1 MNKIQ
6 IDELSME
13 NFYDQSDRAIFHW
26 SMNGNVILNGEE
38 VPQNISSKD
47 LKELV
52 GNELEK
58 RLAGSDSLITG
69 GIIEMP
75 IPAQRL
81 CKMLDITRLTLN
93 KWRKNKLIT
102 PFSMP
107 NSNKVF
113 YFRSEVIKAMK
124 PIREVA

>member
-6 IDELSME
+6 INEL
-13 NFYDQSDRAIFHW
+13 NP
-26 SMNGNVILNGEE
+26 EE
-38 VPQNISSKD
+38 
-47 LKELV
+47 LKELF
-52 GNELEK
+52 GNEIEK
-58 RLAGSDSLITG
+58 RLAGSDSLKIG

-75 IPAQRL
+75 IPAQKL
-81 CKMLDITRLTLN
+81 CEMLDITRPTLN
-93 KWRKNKLIT
+93 KWRKSKLIT

-113 YFRSEVIKAMK
+113 YFRSELIKAMK